1 MITKVDSRQSIGNV
15 GVAQLDITPPIGIY
29 HRMWGAAKHDQATGV
44 HRPLMLTVLWI
55 AHADEPSEKF
65 VLITMDHCILDGAEI
80 KAIRKLV
87 STSCNIEEKN
97 IVVSLSHTHGSGW
110 MSRSR
115 SNLPGGDLI
124 GPYLDGLI
132 QKCASASINA
142 INNSQSAFI
151 AFGSTRCN
159 LAAHRDYYDETS
171 KQFVCGFNPEGLAD
185 DTVLV
190 ARIENVDGKCLA
202 TLVNYACHPTTLA
215 WENTKISPDYIGSM
229 REIIEKETLAPCL
242 FLQGSSGDLG
252 PKDGFVGDH
261 KVADRNGR
269 QLGFAVLSGLES
281 LAPTSTCFTYSGP
294 VVSGATL
301 GIWNHQPLQKEELYS
316 KKRWGF
322 KEVTIQLPYRSDLP
336 TLEETKA
343 QLLHWQHEETKA
355 LSSGDQASARDFRAL
370 VEQMTRQITRLSSLP
385 GTKTYEY
392 TFQLLI
398 WGDSLWV
405 FLPGELYQ
413 MFQINLRNRFPSHA
427 VIIATLSNEWQPGY
441 LPEASSYGYGIY
453 QEKIATVA
461 PGCLEVLLE
470 TVTRELKHMM
480 SSFN

>member
-1 MITKVDSRQSIGNV
+1 MINKVDSSQSIGKV

-44 HRPLMLTVLWI
+44 HRPLMLSVLWM
-55 AHADEPSEKF
+55 ENSESTSEKF

-87 STSCNIEEKN
+87 STSCNINEFN
-97 IVVSLSHTHGSGW
+97 VVVSLSHTHGSGW
-110 MSRSR
+110 MSRGR
-115 SNLPGGDLI
+115 SNLPGGELI

-132 QKCASASINA
+132 QKCASTALNA
-142 INNSQSAFI
+142 MDNSQSAFVT
-151 AFGSTRCN
+151 FGSTRCN

-185 DTVLV
+185 DTVLL
-190 ARIENVDGKCLA
+190 ARIENADGKCFA

-242 FLQGSSGDLG
+242 FLQGASGDLG
-252 PKDGFVGDH
+252 PKEGFVGDH

-269 QLGFAVLSGLES
+269 QLGYAVLSGLQC
-281 LAPTSTCFTYSGP
+281 LAPSAMHFIYAGP

-301 GIWNHQPLQKEELYS
+301 GIWNHQPLQKEELNS

-322 KEVTIQLPYRSDLP
+322 KEVTVQLPYRSDLP
-336 TLEETKA
+336 TLEKTEI
-343 QLLHWQHEETKA
+343 QLLHWQQEEANA
-355 LSSGDQASARDFRAL
+355 LASGDQIKARDCRAL
-370 VEQMTRQITRLSSLP
+370 VEQMTRQITRLSSLS
-385 GTKTYEY
+385 GTKTHPY
-392 TFQLLI
+392 TFPLLL

-413 MFQINLRNRFPSHA
+413 MFQINLRKQFPSHA
-427 VIIATLSNEWQPGY
+427 VIVATLSNEWQPGY

-461 PGCLEVLLE
+461 PGCLEILLE
-470 TVTRELKHMM
+470 TVKREFNQMA
-480 SSFN
+480 SSIK